1 MDTHS
6 ARFRM
11 AGRILEVETNFEL
24 ALDFLQSGFPRP
36 VAASGSADF
45 LLRARVEGKSRT
57 GTRWTVPSM
66 RGVNHLVYAGFD
78 ADNSLLIDLR
88 RRLAISRFS
97 AAFAADRDFWLRMIV
112 PLVLGVAGASLGI
125 TALHCACVLKDSHGL
140 ILSGPSGAG
149 KSTLAWALARHGFE
163 FLSDEWTYFSSHEG
177 KLRAWGLPA
186 PLKLLPDAAV
196 FFPELETMRVGTA
209 LNGERAYQ
217 FDPTDMPGVRRV
229 ESCEPRWLIF
239 LERDRNSNLSLGE
252 ISPQEAM
259 VRLEEGLLAEEPSAA
274 ESQRTT
280 LRALVGERCALL
292 RHGSS
297 PEAVREA
304 LEQFCAQA

>member
-1 MDTHS
+1 
-6 ARFRM
+6 
-11 AGRILEVETNFEL
+11 
-24 ALDFLQSGFPRP
+24 
-36 VAASGSADF
+36 
-45 LLRARVEGKSRT
+45 
-57 GTRWTVPSM
+57 M

-97 AAFAADRDFWLRMIV
+97 APFAANRDFWLRMIV
-112 PLVLGVAGASLGI
+112 PLVLGVAGGSLRI
-125 TALHCACVLKDSHGL
+125 TALHCACVVKDSHGL
-140 ILSGPSGAG
+140 VLSGPSGAG
-149 KSTLAWALARHGFE
+149 KSTLAWALARRGFE

-186 PLKLLPDAAV
+186 PLKLLPDAAA
-196 FFPELETMRVGTA
+196 FFPELETMQVGPA
-209 LNGERAYQ
+209 LNGELAYE
-217 FDPTDMPGVRRV
+217 FDPAEMPTVRRADCCV
-229 ESCEPRWLIF
+229 PRQLVF
-239 LERDRNSNLSLGE
+239 LARCRNSKLSLEE
-252 ISPQEAM
+252 ISLQEAM
-259 VRLEEGLLAEEPSAA
+259 VCLEEGLLAEEPSAA

-297 PEAVREA
+297 PEALREA